1 MTTNGCVEILSLDTN
16 TNAILFSQYYAS
28 KSAKSR
34 LPPKIELR
42 IATDLMEIVM
52 TIVVAASIQLS
63 GQLAKLTVARSKT

>member
-1 MTTNGCVEILSLDTN
+1 MATNGCVEILSLDTN

-42 IATDLMEIVM
+42 IVTDLIGDSNDDCCSSFNTTFMP
-52 TIVVAASIQLS
+52 AS
-63 GQLAKLTVARSKT
+63 